1 MPMNLLVRCGA
12 VVAALPIVVPAAFAQ
27 LPPVRGF
34 PTDALP
40 ALATLERVI
49 QQTPDTA
56 RLDHNLLVMS
66 EEPHHMGSPGSKADA
81 EYGLAQFQA
90 MGLDAKIEQFQALMP
105 YPLERHVEL
114 LAPEHYTAQLK
125 EPVIPEDKDSGDKGQ
140 LPTYN
145 AYSADGDVTGE
156 LVYVNYGVPEDYERL
171 AQMGIDV
178 TGKIVIA
185 KYGMSWRGIKPK
197 VAAEHGAIACLI
209 YSDPK
214 DDGYY
219 VGDVYP
225 KGPMR
230 PPQGVQ
236 RGSVMDMPTYPGD
249 PLTPGWGDVPGAKQL
264 DRSQAKTLMPIPV
277 QPLSYG
283 DAEPLLRNLGGPL
296 APDDWKGAL
305 GITYHV
311 GPGPAKVRVALKFD
325 WQVRPLYDVI
335 ARIPGASTP
344 DQWIIAGSHQDA
356 WVNGAQDPLST
367 TVTILEAARSFAALL
382 KTGWKPQRTIMFAL
396 WDGEEPGLLGSTEW
410 AEYHA
415 ADLQRHAVAY
425 INTDTYEKGWL
436 GIEASHSLETFFRE
450 VARDAPAPDGK
461 GALEDLTAHLLAEAH
476 TAHDSARA
484 RDPHI
489 GALGSGS
496 DYTVFIDHLG
506 VASANMGYGG
516 DQDAGIYHS
525 IYDSYD
531 FFTRFLDPGFRFG
544 VAQTAAVGIAVLRL
558 ADAPVLPFRFT
569 DAANTYRRYVQQVDS
584 LATRTLGAGA
594 LDLSAVRSAVEGLA
608 DAGRAFDAALDR
620 VMADGAQA
628 LAAKRRVLGPANQ
641 DIYLAE
647 RALTDSVGLPRR
659 PWFENMVYAPGFYT
673 GYGVKT
679 LPGIREAVEQKHL
692 AEAQAEAAATA
703 AAIDRMAA
711 AVRKAVG
718 DLGAL

>member
-1 MPMNLLVRCGA
+1 MRVLVRGGGWPP
-12 VVAALPIVVPAAFAQ
+12 ALPGIPPAASAQ
-27 LPPVRGF
+27 FPPVRAF
-34 PTDALP
+34 PADALAGP
-40 ALATLERVI
+40 AERERVLP
-49 QQTPDTA
+49 QTPDTA
-56 RLDHNLLVMS
+56 RLNHHLLVMS
-66 EEPHHMGSPGSKADA
+66 EEPHHMGSLGSKADA

-105 YPLERHVEL
+105 YPVERHVEL
-114 LAPEHYTAQLK
+114 LAPEQYTAKLQ

-156 LVYVNYGVPEDYERL
+156 MVYVNYGVPADYDRL
-171 AQMGIDV
+171 AKMGIDV
-178 TGKIVIA
+178 KGKIVIA

-219 VGDVYP
+219 VDDVYP

-264 DRSQAKTLMPIPV
+264 DRSQAKTLMTIPV

-283 DAEPLLRNLGGPL
+283 DAEPLLKALGGPV

-311 GPGPAKVRVALKFD
+311 GPGPARVRVTLTFD
-325 WQVRPLYDVI
+325 WQVRPLYDVV
-335 ARIPGASTP
+335 ARIPGAVYP
-344 DQWIIAGSHQDA
+344 DQWVIAASHQDA

-367 TVTILEAARSFAALL
+367 AVAILETARSFAALL
-382 KTGWKPQRTIMFAL
+382 KTGWKPERTIVFGL

-415 ADLQRHAVAY
+415 DELKAKAVAY

-436 GIEASHSLETFFRE
+436 GIEGSHSLETFFRQ
-450 VARDAPAPDGK
+450 VARDTPAPDGK
-461 GALEDLTAHLLAEAH
+461 GALEDLTTHLLADAH
-476 TAHDSARA
+476 TTRDSARA
-484 RDPHI
+484 RDLRI

-516 DQDAGIYHS
+516 GQDAGIYHS

-531 FFTRFLDPGFRFG
+531 FFTKFLDPGFTFG
-544 VAQTAAVGIAVLRL
+544 VAQSAAVGVAVLRL

-569 DAANTYRRYVQQVDS
+569 DAADTYRRYVRQVDS
-584 LATRTLGAGA
+584 LAAHTLGAGA
-594 LDLSAVRSAVEGLA
+594 LDLSPVRSAVEGLA

-620 VMADGAQA
+620 VTAAGAQA
-628 LAAKRRVLGPANQ
+628 LAAKRRLLGPANQ

-647 RALTDSVGLPRR
+647 RALTDAAGLPRR
-659 PWFENMVYAPGFYT
+659 PWFENMIYAPGYYT

-679 LPGIREAVEQKHL
+679 LPGIREAIEQHRL
-692 AEAQAEAAATA
+692 GEAQVEAGMTA

-711 AVRKAVG
+711 AVRKAAN
-718 DLGAL
+718 DLGAM